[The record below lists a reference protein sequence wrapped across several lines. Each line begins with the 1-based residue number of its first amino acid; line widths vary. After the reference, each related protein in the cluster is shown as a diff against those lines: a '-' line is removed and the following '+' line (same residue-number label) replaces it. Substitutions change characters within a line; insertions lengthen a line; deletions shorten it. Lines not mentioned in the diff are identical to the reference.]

1 MPGFKKGDR
10 VRAKATVFDG
20 DGRRDRNGLLWS
32 EKWAADKNGEWCYGT
47 VSFVYARRSRT
58 EQKYRVKYDEGT
70 VMEALEH
77 HLEMVLDEGDSDEGS
92 EGGHEMGGSNCDDSD
107 GSTVEGERVL
117 AMRAGDPQ
125 DPEPEEADSGGNV
138 TSDSDGEM
146 GENNMNMRD
155 AQEPL
160 AIGDTVEV
168 NGVTWQRLESL
179 EEDVRT
185 EPEVKTTFT
194 RLHVDD
200 TTKEVEVF
208 LQLMPLSKDKLLQI
222 VRDGATAAKDKRKWE
237 MEHIE
242 AALCIILGGA
252 QYKTGTNLWATQKKG
267 MLRAPDFGL
276 HLSEDRFGKILR
288 Y

>member
-1 MPGFKKGDR
+1 
-10 VRAKATVFDG
+10 
-20 DGRRDRNGLLWS
+20 
-32 EKWAADKNGEWCYGT
+32 
-47 VSFVYARRSRT
+47 
-58 EQKYRVKYDEGT
+58 VKYDEGS

-222 VRDGATAAKDKRKWE
+222 VRDVSGRERCYLIRLGNKRTIEGAHRGEIRAVQMRCTYCSKRNKRNHVRGRAPLTAWCCSVHSDVYACRGKNCWE
-237 MEHIE
+237 AHVQEVRQERERE
-242 AALCIILGGA
+242 AAI
-252 QYKTGTNLWATQKKG
+252 
-267 MLRAPDFGL
+267 
-276 HLSEDRFGKILR
+276 
-288 Y
+288 